1 MASPEIIL
9 TLVICHMPR
18 FLPYI
23 TFLPLLLLTLILPIN
38 KDGQAITKLHNVFND
53 SLFDMCAVMP
63 GVEVASLSPFNKP
76 IKTVTPDD
84 RMDGYCGCHYD
95 LESDDDFP
103 QVKISLNQF
112 ESPRQSKEN
121 YAISKQYWV
130 DMYQRQPEFISN
142 LGDSASFYGNAEPA
156 LCDDCGLQV
165 ASGKYYITIAFKGYY
180 EKVSA
185 AAKKDAAVGI
195 VRRLFEKKPYLN
207 SRR

>member
-1 MASPEIIL
+1 MKYYYAYFSLI
-9 TLVICHMPR
+9 
-18 FLPYI
+18 
-23 TFLPLLLLTLILPIN
+23 PLLFIAFLSTREKDDISNNKLPVILS
-38 KDGQAITKLHNVFND
+38 D
-53 SLFDMCAVMP
+53 SLFDMCTVMP

-84 RMDGYCGCHYD
+84 RMDGYSGCHYD
-95 LESDDDFP
+95 LESEDDYP

-112 ESPRQSKEN
+112 SSAKESKEN
-121 YAISKQYWV
+121 YVVNKQYWV
-130 DMYQRQPEFISN
+130 DMYLRQPDYISN

-165 ASGKYYITIAFKGYY
+165 TSGRYYITIAFKGYY
-180 EKVSA
+180 EKISA
-185 AAKKDAAVGI
+185 AAKKDAAIGI